1 MPQIEGVF
9 AISFRRLI
17 LPIFLAALTLSAY
30 HSYAESPLP
39 DNNSQA
45 TEDSASSIYIDRLI
59 DEDIVEEIELEEY
72 EDSRLGPGSIGM
84 TYRYYRNDTDNTETM
99 SEHGAQLRWQQ
110 ETISNG
116 SFELLAQGLISNT
129 RDDEKIKDGR
139 VLFRQQEYVLNDSLK
154 MDSDVGHFR
163 GFTPTNISRSYRFY
177 LPSTILQGAN
187 TRFYNN
193 HTSLSINAGEIGTYN
208 GIAAQAFEKTEGKLY
223 GLGAT
228 YRVDEQWEL
237 GAQFWNT
244 IDPKN
249 GENHRSYAGV
259 LEYQDTESS
268 QKLQIHF
275 LGDNQ
280 SNTGLWLDDEFKYGK
295 WHHYFGGFYFEPDLL
310 WTDTPIDNDRE
321 GLYLRSNRKSFR
333 WQWTLGS
340 EISKNNL
347 DGDPDLAGNITTT
360 SFING
365 TWYYRRK
372 TQFGG
377 SINLNTSHADSGT
390 AIDDSQIYGL
400 KGFAL
405 QRFVL
410 GTSRLQL
417 SLNENDVPGI
427 DTTSYGALWDHVWKA
442 PFLNRLNTD
451 IEYNWNDRREDELSL
466 RLSAE
471 KSLFTDLKVT
481 GTAQHVITEDS
492 TIGKSKGTSFSIG
505 LGWQFYE
512 NWLISLNA
520 DYNRNMNDPVNLEST
535 TTDGKTVL
543 FSISY
548 ARASGRKPL
557 LYGRTTGNP
566 GRGRII
572 GKVFLDENQ
581 DGTQNV
587 NETALKNILVYL
599 DGRFTTETDSDGK
612 FEFWPVA
619 SGDHYISIG
628 IEDAPLPWGLE
639 DESAKHVY
647 VPIRDEGEIDF
658 ALIKLNE

>member
-1 MPQIEGVF
+1 
-9 AISFRRLI
+9 
-17 LPIFLAALTLSAY
+17 LPG
-30 HSYAESPLP
+30 
-39 DNNSQA
+39 DNFQT
-45 TEDSASSIYIDRLI
+45 TEDSTPSIYIDRLI
-59 DEDIVEEIELEEY
+59 DEDIIKEIEREEEY
-72 EDSRLGPGSIGM
+72 EESRLGPGSIGI

-99 SEHGAQLRWQQ
+99 TEHGAQLRWQQ

-116 SFELLAQGLISNT
+116 SFELLAQGLVSDT
-129 RDDEKIKDGR
+129 PEDEKIEDGR
-139 VLFRQQEYVLNDSLK
+139 VLLRQQEYVFKDSLQ
-154 MDSDVGHFR
+154 MDSEIGHFR
-163 GFTPTNISRSYRFY
+163 TYTPTNISRSYRFY
-177 LPSTILQGAN
+177 LPSTILQGVN

-193 HTSLSINAGEIGTYN
+193 DTSLSINAGEIGTYN
-208 GIAAQAFEKTEGKLY
+208 GIAAQAFKKTKGKLY

-228 YRVDEQWEL
+228 YRVDDQWEL

-244 IDPKN
+244 VDPEN

-268 QKLQIHF
+268 QNLQIHF
-275 LGDNQ
+275 LGDSQ
-280 SNTGLWLDDEFKYGK
+280 SNIGLWLDDEFKYGK
-295 WHHYFGGFYFEPDLL
+295 WHHYFGAFYFEPELL

-340 EISKNNL
+340 EVSKNNL
-347 DGDPDLAGNITTT
+347 DDDPELAGNVTTA

-365 TWYYRRK
+365 TWRYRRK

-377 SINLNTSHADSGT
+377 SLNLNTSHADSGT
-390 AIDDSQIYGL
+390 AVDDSKIYGL
-400 KGFAL
+400 KSFAL
-405 QRFVL
+405 QQFIF

-417 SLNENDVPGI
+417 SLTENDAPVD
-427 DTTSYGALWDHVWKA
+427 DTTTYGALWDHVWKA

-451 IEYNWNDRREDELSL
+451 IEYTWTDNREDELSL
-466 RLSAE
+466 RVSVE
-471 KSLFTDLKVT
+471 KSLLTDVKVT
-481 GTAQHVITEDS
+481 GTAQHVITEDNA
-492 TIGKSKGTSFSIG
+492 IGKSKGTSLSFG
-505 LGWQFYE
+505 LSWQFYE

-520 DYNRNMNDPVNLEST
+520 DYNRNMNDPDNSEST
-535 TTDGKTVL
+535 TTDGKTIL

-548 ARASGRKPL
+548 ARSSGRKPL
-557 LYGRTTGNP
+557 LYGRPTGNP
-566 GRGRII
+566 GRGRLT
-572 GKVFLDENQ
+572 GKVFLDENK
-581 DGTQNV
+581 DGRQNV

-599 DGRFTTETDSDGK
+599 DGRFTAETDSEGK

-619 SGDHYISIG
+619 SGDHYMSIG

-647 VPIRDEGEIDF
+647 VPIRGESEIDF

>member
-1 MPQIEGVF
+1 M
-9 AISFRRLI
+9 
-17 LPIFLAALTLSAY
+17 SAY
-30 HSYAESPLP
+30 HSYAEPPLP
-39 DNNSQA
+39 DNNSQR
-45 TEDSASSIYIDRLI
+45 TEDSAPPIYIDRLI
-59 DEDIVEEIELEEY
+59 DEDIVKEIEREEEY
-72 EDSRLGPGSIGM
+72 EDSRLGPGSIGIA
-84 TYRYYRNDTDNTETM
+84 YRYYRNDYDNTPTM
-99 SEHGAQLRWQQ
+99 TEHGAQLRWQQ

-116 SFELLAQGLISNT
+116 SFEFLAQGLIADT
-129 RDDEKIKDGR
+129 HDDEKVEDGR
-139 VLFRQQEYVLNDSLK
+139 VLFRQQEYVLKDSLQ
-154 MDSDVGHFR
+154 MDSEVGHFR
-163 GFTPTNISRSYRFY
+163 AFTPTNISRSYRFY
-177 LPSTILQGAN
+177 LPSTILQGVN
-187 TRFYNN
+187 TKFYNN
-193 HTSLSINAGEIGTYN
+193 DTSLSFNAGEIGTYK

-244 IDPKN
+244 IDPEN

-259 LEYQDTESS
+259 LEYQNTESS

-295 WHHYFGGFYFEPDLL
+295 WHHYFGAFYFEPDLL
-310 WTDTPIDNDRE
+310 WTDTSIDNDRE

-340 EISKNNL
+340 EVSKNNL
-347 DGDPDLAGNITTT
+347 DENPALTGNITTT

-365 TWYYRRK
+365 TWHFRRK

-377 SINLNTSHADSGT
+377 SVNLNTSDADSGI
-390 AIDDSQIYGL
+390 AVDDSNIYGL

-405 QRFVL
+405 HRFFL
-410 GTSRLQL
+410 GSSRLQL
-417 SLNENDVPGI
+417 SLTENDVPGD
-427 DTTSYGALWDHVWKA
+427 DTTSYGALWDHVWNI
-442 PFLNRLNTD
+442 PFFNRLNTD
-451 IEYNWNDRREDELSL
+451 IEYNWTDHRDDELSF

-471 KSLFTDLKVT
+471 KSFLTDLKLT
-481 GTAQHVITEDS
+481 GTAQHVITENNA
-492 TIGKSKGTSFSIG
+492 IGKSKGTSFSFG
-505 LGWQFYE
+505 LSWQFFE

-520 DYNRNMNDPVNLEST
+520 DYNRNMNDPDNLEST

-557 LYGRTTGNP
+557 LYGRPTGSH
-566 GRGRII
+566 GRGRIT
-572 GKVFLDENQ
+572 GKVFLDENK
-581 DGTQNV
+581 DERQNV

-619 SGDHYISIG
+619 AGDHYISIG
-628 IEDAPLPWGLE
+628 IEDVPLPWGLE
-639 DESAKHVY
+639 DEAAKQVY
-647 VPIRDEGEIDF
+647 VPIRGEGEIDF